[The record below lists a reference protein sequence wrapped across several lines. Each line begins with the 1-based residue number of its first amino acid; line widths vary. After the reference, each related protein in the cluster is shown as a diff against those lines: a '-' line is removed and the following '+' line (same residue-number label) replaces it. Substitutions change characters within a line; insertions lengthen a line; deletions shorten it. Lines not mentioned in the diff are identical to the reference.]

1 MATDRDIEQFISDS
15 FTSIWDLELL
25 SVVLENP
32 DRAQTAEE
40 LVERMRASGLVVDQG
55 IQALVAAG
63 MASIDAEGRL
73 RFQPVNDELAQC
85 AREACEFYARFPGR
99 ARRLMISRRSPG
111 LTAFAD
117 AFRLRKD

>member
-25 SVVLENP
+25 SVVLE
-32 DRAQTAEE
+32 DADQAQTAEE
-40 LVERMRASGLVVDQG
+40 LVERMRASELVVKQG
-55 IQALVAAG
+55 IQSLVAAG
-63 MASIDAEGRL
+63 MASVDAEGRL
-73 RFQPVNDELAQC
+73 RFQPVNDDLAQW
-85 AREACEFYARFPGR
+85 AREACDFYARFPGR
-99 ARRLMISRRSPG
+99 TRRLMVARQSPG

>member
-25 SVVLENP
+25 SVVLEDA

-40 LVERMRASGLVVDQG
+40 LVERMRASELVVEQG
-55 IQALVAAG
+55 IQSLVAAG
-63 MASIDAEGRL
+63 MASMDSEGRL
-73 RFQPVNDELAQC
+73 RFQPVNDDLAGC
-85 AREACEFYARFPGR
+85 AREACDFYARFPGR
-99 ARRLMISRRSPG
+99 ARRLMVARQSPG

>member
-25 SVVLENP
+25 SVVLEDA

-40 LVERMRASGLVVDQG
+40 LVERMRASELVVEQG
-55 IQALVAAG
+55 IQSLVAAG
-63 MASIDAEGRL
+63 MASMDSEGRL
-73 RFQPVNDELAQC
+73 RFQPVNEEVAQY
-85 AREACEFYARFPGR
+85 AREASEFYARFPGR
-99 ARRLMISRRSPG
+99 ARRLLVARQSPG